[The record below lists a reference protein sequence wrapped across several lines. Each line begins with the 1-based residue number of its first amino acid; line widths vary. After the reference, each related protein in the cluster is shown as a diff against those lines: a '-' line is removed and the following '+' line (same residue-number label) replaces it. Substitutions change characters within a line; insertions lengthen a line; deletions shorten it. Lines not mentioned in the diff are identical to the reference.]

1 LKLLPFVLSNRT
13 LFSQLIA
20 PTQTGAALIV

>member
-13 LFSQLIA
+13 LFSRHIA